1 MAVKKIHGP
10 KLFKWQADSLK
21 LYQDHPKNSIITIS
35 SPRQRGKSMFL
46 QTLVTME
53 CVNHRN
59 YRTYI
64 IVPSYLTARKQFN
77 EMTRSLGA
85 IPGLL
90 KSKNS
95 QFFDIE
101 LTNGSTISFRS
112 ILSGDS
118 LRGNTAELLIIDE
131 GSFVDLDTAMTTVF
145 PYTNTTGG
153 DIIIASTPKL
163 PDEEGNLFAKFFF
176 AGMRGEPGCYTINWN
191 SYDTSALMPR
201 EKMELLRKSM
211 PFNIFSNEIEGLF
224 LSLKSDLWDIEPVLS
239 KTPGIKTRNMSAG
252 IDWGAG
258 TEDDETSISL
268 FNDNNEMTKLIHFN
282 DKSPVDTVKFIA
294 NILEQFGVTRCCLE
308 LNSIGQVYFD
318 MLKREVAAKKLRCQL
333 IPFNTTNTSKREI
346 IESLQ
351 VLIQNQAITLLDEH
365 YLKLQF
371 ASFVMKT
378 TKSGLITYENSSD
391 TVHDDIVMSVALA
404 QHAAK
409 KSGYIIR

>member
-10 KLFKWQADSLK
+10 KLFKWQMETMK
-21 LYQDHPKNSIITIS
+21 LYQAHPRGSIITVK
-35 SPRQRGKSMFL
+35 SPRQRGKSMFVE
-46 QTLVTME
+46 TLVAME
-53 CVNHRN
+53 SINHRN
-59 YRTYI
+59 FKVF
-64 IVPSYLTARKQFN
+64 IVMPSYLSAKKMYKELTA
-77 EMTRSLGA
+77 SLDA
-85 IPGLL
+85 CSVI
-90 KSKNS
+90 KSKS
-95 QFFDIE
+95 AQFFDIE
-101 LTNGSTISFRS
+101 LLNGSTISLRS
-112 ILSGDS
+112 IQSGDA
-118 LRGNTAELLIIDE
+118 LRGATANLLIIDE
-131 GSFVDLDTAMTTVF
+131 ASFVPLDVAMETVF
-145 PYTNTTGG
+145 PFVNATNGNIVLT
-153 DIIIASTPKL
+153 STPKL
-163 PDEEGNLFAKFFF
+163 PDRESNLFAKFYFS
-176 AGMRGEPGCYTINWN
+176 GLEGEKDCYSIDWCDF
-191 SYDTSALMPR
+191 DTTALMSPSR
-201 EKMELLRKSM
+201 IELYKKSM
-211 PFNIFSNEIEGLF
+211 SWNIFANEILGEF
-224 LSLKSDLWDIEPVLS
+224 LDLKNELWDIQPILT
-239 KTPGIKTRNMSAG
+239 KAPGIRTKNMTAG

-268 FNDNNEMTKLIHFN
+268 FNDNNEMVKLIHFN

-333 IPFNTTNTSKREI
+333 IPFNTTNSSKREI
-346 IESLQ
+346 IEGLQ

-409 KSGYIIR
+409 KSNYIVR